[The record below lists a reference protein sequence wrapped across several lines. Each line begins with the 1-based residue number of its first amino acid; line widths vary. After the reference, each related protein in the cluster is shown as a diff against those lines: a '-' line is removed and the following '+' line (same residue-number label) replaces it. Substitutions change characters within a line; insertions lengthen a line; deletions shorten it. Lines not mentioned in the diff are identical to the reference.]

1 MKKVYTKYIPKGG
14 RVMMVQIKSWGNGQG
29 VRFSKELLD
38 AAGVHV
44 DEFLEVEIKDGTI
57 VLSKTFKHKTLEER
71 VLEYRGKLGP
81 YEEFEWGET
90 EGREQW

>member
-1 MKKVYTKYIPKGG
+1 MEKVYTKYIPKGG

-29 VRFSKELLD
+29 VRFSRELLD
-38 AAGVHV
+38 AAGVHL

-81 YEEFEWGET
+81 YEEFEWGEA